1 MTMRL
6 IMSTCARVQ
15 ELIQDLGCVNT
26 YPWLGEIHKGYVRAC
41 LQQAQLEN
49 KDALHYVCV
58 EVSPI
63 KRALCSKEAPKN
75 AIKLVPVAT
84 NIVLVTDGSKPSG
97 MVCFSESMFED
108 PRKEKNP
115 EKIAGT
121 GAPVW
126 LAPMGL
132 TIAKASE
139 SAGTLAS
146 RQQKPSETCIV
157 PYWLVRSTNDSSV
170 ANMQHSFLDMSL
182 KVGNGEPM
190 KFRVPVMT
198 STRKIKVG
206 EELRVY
212 KPVKVE
218 QSRALK
224 KRASSEDDTES
235 GKRAKTVGK
244 PQGKGRATGAGRG
257 ATRGRK

>member
-1 MTMRL
+1 MHACITHARSPVMTMRL

-49 KDALHYVCV
+49 RDALNYVCV

-108 PRKEKNP
+108 PRKEKSP
-115 EKIAGT
+115 EKNCRNWG
-121 GAPVW
+121 
-126 LAPMGL
+126 
-132 TIAKASE
+132 
-139 SAGTLAS
+139 
-146 RQQKPSETCIV
+146 
-157 PYWLVRSTNDSSV
+157 
-170 ANMQHSFLDMSL
+170 
-182 KVGNGEPM
+182 
-190 KFRVPVMT
+190 
-198 STRKIKVG
+198 
-206 EELRVY
+206 LRVA
-212 KPVKVE
+212 
-218 QSRALK
+218 RADGSDDREGER
-224 KRASSEDDTES
+224 KRGDIGIAATE
-235 GKRAKTVGK
+235 AI
-244 PQGKGRATGAGRG
+244 
-257 ATRGRK
+257 